1 MTERTV
7 RRCSRACI
15 ALLIISVLPL
25 LVAAFYNHPCNDDF
39 TFGLLTKA
47 AWERTHSLWEVLK
60 AAIEQARITWHDW
73 QGTWAAIVI
82 FALQPAV
89 FGEGWYAASTF
100 LLLGAL
106 ISSVFCFFH
115 TLLRRL
121 PRPEAR
127 ASRDLVNLIAGAVCL
142 VLIEMIPSPAQ
153 GFYWWNGASYYV
165 LFFSLMLV
173 QAAQLARIASGRDCT
188 KARFVLSLLMGCLIS
203 GGNFITALLNAEL
216 TAAVLI

>member
-1 MTERTV
+1 MSERTV

-15 ALLIISVLPL
+15 ALLIISAIPL

-82 FALQPAV
+82 FALQPAI

-106 ISSVFCFFH
+106 ISSVFYFFH
-115 TLLRRL
+115 TLLR
-121 PRPEAR
+121 
-127 ASRDLVNLIAGAVCL
+127 
-142 VLIEMIPSPAQ
+142 
-153 GFYWWNGASYYV
+153 
-165 LFFSLMLV
+165 
-173 QAAQLARIASGRDCT
+173 
-188 KARFVLSLLMGCLIS
+188 LSLIHL
-203 GGNFITALLNAEL
+203 
-216 TAAVLI
+216 